1 MAKAFR
7 TARLNIAETT
17 AAPRMSRL
25 PSRTKA
31 LACPSVFTLVDD
43 LLPNGQR
50 SPAAAQD
57 HIAAVWCNACQAPYF
72 A

>member
-1 MAKAFR
+1 V
-7 TARLNIAETT
+7 
-17 AAPRMSRL
+17 PRMSRL

-57 HIAAVWCNACQAPYF
+57 HITAVWCNACQAPYF